1 MKIRIL
7 TENTVYRRGLLG
19 EHGLSLLIEANG
31 KKILFD
37 TGQSDV
43 YIKNAKRLKEDLS
56 DLDGIVLSHGHYD
69 HCGGMEFFPQMEQCP
84 PLYVRK
90 GAFQDKRHCKAGKYE
105 IIGID
110 WQQEDYPGQIIET
123 GNRHDLGDGFTLIGN
138 IGYETDFEPMPDGFF
153 IMQEQPANQTMP
165 GTAPD
170 SHEIPGDQ
178 TVPVIVPIPDLMSD
192 EQLLVVETEKGLS
205 LFMGCSHMGVIN
217 CIRRVQKE
225 FPNKRI
231 HSILAGMHLKAVP
244 KSRIERTIEEL
255 QKLDFDYLIP
265 VHCTGLSA
273 IVQMK
278 QALGDRCLLA
288 EAGKKFEL

>member
-7 TENTVYRRGLLG
+7 TENTVYRRGLFG

-43 YIKNAKRLKEDLS
+43 YIKNAKKLKEDLS

-84 PLYVRK
+84 PLYVRE

-105 IIGID
+105 VIGID

-123 GNRHDLGDGFTLIGN
+123 GNRYDLGDGFTLIGN

-153 IMQEQPANQTMP
+153 IVLDGMDA
-165 GTAPD
+165 
-170 SHEIPGDQ
+170 
-178 TVPVIVPIPDLMSD
+178 IPDLMSD

-217 CIRRVQKE
+217 CIKRVQKE
-225 FPNKRI
+225 FPGKRI

-255 QKLDFDYLIP
+255 QKMDFDYLIP

>member
-7 TENTVYRRGLLG
+7 TENTVYRRGLFG

-43 YIKNAKRLKEDLS
+43 YIKNAKKLKEDLS

-84 PLYVRK
+84 PLYVRE
-90 GAFQDKRHCKAGKYE
+90 GAFQDKCHCKAGKYE

-110 WQQEDYPGQIIET
+110 WQQEDYPGEIIET
-123 GNRHDLGDGFTLIGN
+123 GNRYDLGDGFTLIGN

-153 IMQEQPANQTMP
+153 IVLDGMDA
-165 GTAPD
+165 
-170 SHEIPGDQ
+170 
-178 TVPVIVPIPDLMSD
+178 IPDLMSD

-217 CIRRVQKE
+217 CIKRVQKE
-225 FPNKRI
+225 FPGKRI

-255 QKLDFDYLIP
+255 QKMDFDYLIP